1 MGKML
6 NFSRVVPTSVVNST
20 FCVSMLCGTYET
32 QKLGLY
38 CIPIIKSVAQEQTIF
53 HRSGKILRPLLA
65 PLAGPRDDK
74 SILTPT
80 GSGKLD
86 IDIMVVGRIEV
97 YRTP

>member
-1 MGKML
+1 MWHVG
-6 NFSRVVPTSVVNST
+6 NSK
-20 FCVSMLCGTYET
+20 V
-32 QKLGLY
+32 GLF
-38 CIPIIKSVAQEQTIF
+38 CIPIIKSVGQEQTIF

-65 PLAGPRDDK
+65 PLAGLRDDK

-86 IDIMVVGRIEV
+86 IYIMMVGRIEV